1 MRPRHFPPDTGD
13 CYCTRNSHRQWKN
26 IMQPAYRF
34 APSPN
39 GPLHLGHAYSAILN
53 HELALRHGGRFLL
66 RIEDI
71 DLARCRPEFE
81 AMIYDDLLWLGL
93 EWEEPVRRQSGRFDI
108 YARAARTLQERGLIY
123 PAFLSRQE
131 AGRIVAEFERSG
143 SQWPRDPDGMPH
155 FPGHDRKFPPAEAA
169 ARVAAGEAHTLRLDM
184 AKAIALAGSLYW
196 RELGEGPQ
204 GEHDLVPADPMR
216 WGDVVIARKDVP
228 TSYHLAVIIDD
239 ADQGITEI
247 VRGQDLFAATSVH
260 RLLQKLLGLPEP
272 VYRHHKLL
280 LDMHGQKL
288 SKSDGA
294 TGLAEL
300 REAGAAP
307 ADIRHMVGLDDPADF
322 PA

>member
-1 MRPRHFPPDTGD
+1 
-13 CYCTRNSHRQWKN
+13 
-26 IMQPAYRF
+26 MQPVYRF

-71 DLARCRPEFE
+71 DETRCRPEFE
-81 AMIYDDLLWLGL
+81 AAIYDDLAWLGL
-93 EWEEPVRRQSGRFDI
+93 EWEQPVRRQSERFDA
-108 YARAARTLQERGLIY
+108 YARAVGELQKRGLIY

-131 AGRIVAEFERSG
+131 AGRIVAGFERSG
-143 SQWPRDPDGMPH
+143 AQWPRDPDGMPH
-155 FPGHDRKFPPAEAA
+155 FPGHDRNLPPAEAA
-169 ARVAAGEAHTLRLDM
+169 ARLAAGEPHTLRLDM
-184 AKAIALAGSLYW
+184 AKAIAAAGPLSW
-196 RELGEGPQ
+196 RELGEGPD
-204 GEHDLVPADPMR
+204 GARGTVPADPMR

-228 TSYHLAVIIDD
+228 TSYHLAVVLDD

-247 VRGQDLFAATSVH
+247 VRGQDLFASTSVH
-260 RLLQKLLGLPEP
+260 RLLQKLLRLREP
-272 VYRHHKLL
+272 AYRHHTLL
-280 LDMHGQKL
+280 LDEHGQKL

-300 REAGAAP
+300 RAAGTTP
-307 ADIRHMVGLDDPADF
+307 ADIRRMIGLDDPTDF

>member
-1 MRPRHFPPDTGD
+1 
-13 CYCTRNSHRQWKN
+13 
-26 IMQPAYRF
+26 MQPAYRF

-71 DLARCRPEFE
+71 DLSRCRPEFE
-81 AMIYDDLLWLGL
+81 ALIYEDLRWLGL
-93 EWEEPVRRQSGRFDI
+93 EWEEPVRRQSERFDV
-108 YARAARTLQERGLIY
+108 YAESVRQLQERGLIY

-143 SQWPRDPDGMPH
+143 KRWPRDPDGMPH
-155 FPGHDRKFPPAEAA
+155 FPDHDRHLPPAEAA

-184 AKAIALAGSLYW
+184 AKAIAAAGPLTW
-196 RELGEGPQ
+196 RELGEGPH
-204 GEHDLVPADPMR
+204 GERGAVPADPMR
-216 WGDVVIARKDVP
+216 WGDVVIARKEMP
-228 TSYHLAVIIDD
+228 ASYHLAVVIDD
-239 ADQGITEI
+239 ADQGIGEI
-247 VRGQDLFAATSVH
+247 VRGQDLFASTAVH
-260 RLLQKLLGLPEP
+260 RLLQTLLGLPQP
-272 VYRHHKLL
+272 NYRHHKLL
-280 LDMHGQKL
+280 LDERGQKL

-300 REAGAAP
+300 RRAGATP
-307 ADIRHMVGLDDPADF
+307 AAIYRMVGLGNPADF